1 MTLIEAVVVIFL
13 TALLVMM
20 LVPGLIG
27 QRDQHH
33 APRIRCTNNL
43 KQLGLAYKIWAGD
56 NNDKLPMEVSVTNG
70 GTMELMNTPDAW
82 KTFQV
87 MSNELS
93 TPKTIYCPADS
104 TRNFATNWGDDLK
117 NKISY
122 FIGVDA
128 TETNLTAFLSGD
140 DMFLLNQTI
149 VPPGRFDVAATAP
162 LEWDDNRHGDIVK
175 QGWFTAPKKI
185 GCGNLLLG
193 DGSVQATSSS
203 TLTNYLAQTGL
214 ATNRLYIP

>member
-117 NKISY
+117 NKIS
-122 FIGVDA
+122 
-128 TETNLTAFLSGD
+128 
-140 DMFLLNQTI
+140 
-149 VPPGRFDVAATAP
+149 
-162 LEWDDNRHGDIVK
+162 
-175 QGWFTAPKKI
+175 
-185 GCGNLLLG
+185 
-193 DGSVQATSSS
+193 
-203 TLTNYLAQTGL
+203 
-214 ATNRLYIP
+214 

>member
-1 MTLIEAVVVIFL
+1 M
-13 TALLVMM
+13 
-20 LVPGLIG
+20 
-27 QRDQHH
+27 
-33 APRIRCTNNL
+33 
-43 KQLGLAYKIWAGD
+43 
-56 NNDKLPMEVSVTNG
+56 
-70 GTMELMNTPDAW
+70 
-82 KTFQV
+82 
-87 MSNELS
+87 
-93 TPKTIYCPADS
+93 
-104 TRNFATNWGDDLK
+104 
-117 NKISY
+117 
-122 FIGVDA
+122 DA